1 LLFHVL
7 YGCGRNGISMHL
19 KRMDASSDL
28 TTSVYVVSTSQY
40 NILPLEAHR
49 NFIANSH
56 TGNQALYTKSQQC
69 SC

>member
-1 LLFHVL
+1 
-7 YGCGRNGISMHL
+7 MHL

-69 SC
+69 S